1 MFFNVSSANMLAETS
16 AEVSVNDTWKVSW
29 LVDGVFSAR
38 VDTWLENRHSDSV
51 GNGSIVKRIGLK

>member
-1 MFFNVSSANMLAETS
+1 MLAETS